1 MDLAHVKD
9 LKLSQDINTF
19 SEDIRVSA
27 QRHFQGKFIPGFLH
41 NWIRRLFSSL
51 VCQCPRNI
59 QVISETTS
67 GSQTKLIRQSLYV
80 SEHGIGYLNL
90 VFVANESQKRPI
102 FRFLP
107 LKRAEGIEIQG

>member
-59 QVISETTS
+59 QVISETTYS
-67 GSQTKLIRQSLYV
+67 SPTKLIRQSLYV
-80 SEHGIGYLNL
+80 SEHGIGHLNL
-90 VFVANESQKRPI
+90 AFEPQKGQKRAI
-102 FRFLP
+102 FSFKP
-107 LKRAEGIEIQG
+107 LKRLEGLEIQS

>member
-59 QVISETTS
+59 QVISEITFS
-67 GSQTKLIRQSLYV
+67 SQTKLIRQSLYV
-80 SEHGIGYLNL
+80 SEHGIGYSNL
-90 VFVANESQKRPI
+90 AFQVNRGQKGYSVLSP
-102 FRFLP
+102 
-107 LKRAEGIEIQG
+107 